1 MPISVWIFQ
10 FILWANQMAAAGYT
24 YDLSSGQLV
33 APDGSR
39 VNPQPAGVVV
49 TTSPAP
55 TRDLR
60 VQGPS
65 GHYPIR
71 RAGQE

>member
-1 MPISVWIFQ
+1 MPLSVWIFQ
-10 FILWANQMAAAGYT
+10 FILWANQMAGQGYV
-24 YDLSSGQLV
+24 YDLGSGQLV

-55 TRDLR
+55 PRSLT

-65 GHYPIR
+65 GHSRIAER
-71 RAGQE
+71 K